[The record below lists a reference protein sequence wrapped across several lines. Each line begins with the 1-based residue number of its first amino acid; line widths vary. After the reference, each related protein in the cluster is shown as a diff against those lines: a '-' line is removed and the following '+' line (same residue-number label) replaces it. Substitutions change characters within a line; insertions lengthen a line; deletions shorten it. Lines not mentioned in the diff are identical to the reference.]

1 MQRTPLAWLNLT
13 HDRRR
18 LGLAL
23 AGIGFA
29 VLLMCMELCFR
40 QALFDST
47 VAVIHHMKADLVITS
62 RAQYTIIV
70 RETFDRLRLVQA
82 QGCPAVASASPIY
95 LETRRSTLK
104 NRKTGEA
111 LPIRVLAFNP
121 DHPVFDMPEVESR
134 LGELRLPDRALFDS
148 KSKQEY
154 GDIVPSAQPIELAG
168 HDLKVVG
175 LFSLGTDFANDGNLI
190 TSDVTYQRL
199 FPAFTGQDPLN
210 QVDFGLLRLKPGSDV
225 RQVQRELRGR
235 LPDDVTVHTKQEF
248 EDQER
253 AFWETST
260 PIGYIF
266 WLGTLMGFIV
276 GSVICYQIL
285 YTDVADHLS
294 EFATLKAM
302 GYANRYFI
310 WLILQEAVLLS
321 ILGFV
326 PGVISSEIICRVVAM
341 LTGLKVGVHGV
352 TALVVLLMSVA
363 MCIVSGSLTVR
374 KVMAVDPAELF

>member
-1 MQRTPLAWLNLT
+1 MKTPLAWLNLT

-18 LGLAL
+18 LALAL

-29 VLLMCMELCFR
+29 VLLMCMELSFR

-47 VAVIHHMKADLVITS
+47 VAVIHTMNADLVITS

-70 RETFDRLRLVQA
+70 RETFDRRRLVQA
-82 QGCPAVASASPIY
+82 QGCPAVASASPLY

-104 NRKTGEA
+104 NRETGEA

-121 DHPVFDMPEVESR
+121 DHPVFNMPEVTSR
-134 LGELRLPDRALFDS
+134 LADLRLPDRALFDQRS
-148 KSKQEY
+148 KPEY
-154 GDIVPSAQPIELAG
+154 GNIVPNAKPIEVAG
-168 HDLKVVG
+168 HDLQVVG
-175 LFSLGTDFANDGNLI
+175 IFSLGTDFANDGNLI

-199 FPAFTGQDPLN
+199 FPGFAGEDPLE
-210 QVDFGLLRLKPGSDV
+210 QVDFGLLRLKPASDV
-225 RQVQRELRGR
+225 REVQRELRSR
-235 LPDDVTVHTKQEF
+235 LPEDVSVLTKQEF

-253 AFWETST
+253 GFWETST

-266 WLGTLMGFIV
+266 WLGTLMGFVV

-285 YTDVADHLS
+285 YTDVADHLP

-321 ILGFV
+321 IFGFV
-326 PGVISSEIICRVVAM
+326 PGVVSSEIICRIVAT
-341 LTGLKVGVHGV
+341 LTGLKVGVHAA
-352 TALVVLLMSVA
+352 TALVVFLMSVA
-363 MCIVSGSLTVR
+363 MCVVSGSLTVR
-374 KVMAVDPAELF
+374 KVMEVDPAELF